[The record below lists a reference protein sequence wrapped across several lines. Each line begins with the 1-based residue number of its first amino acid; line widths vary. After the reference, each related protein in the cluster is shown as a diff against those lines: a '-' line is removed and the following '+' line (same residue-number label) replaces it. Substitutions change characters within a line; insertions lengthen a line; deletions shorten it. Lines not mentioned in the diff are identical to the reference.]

1 MSEEGNVTPAELEE
15 LIALLE
21 QRLAVIGDAE
31 LRESDPDAQLEQLKN
46 VSESI
51 IELQGNLKGRI
62 PFRLEHF
69 LENCSYDKAIGWAR
83 GMLK

>member
-1 MSEEGNVTPAELEE
+1 MSEEGNVTTAELEE

-31 LRESDPDAQLEQLKN
+31 LRESDPDAQLEQLKQ

-51 IELQGNLKGRI
+51 FDLQGKLKGRI

-69 LENCSYDKAIGWAR
+69 LESCSYDKALGWAR
-83 GMLK
+83 GMV